1 MQHKFQVHTESVEV
15 NGKKYELETGKWA
28 RQADGSVLLKWGDM
42 VLMANATGAK
52 KSVEGLD
59 FFPMTVEYREKY
71 YAAGKFPGGFIKR
84 ETRPS
89 DKEILTSRV
98 IDRPIR
104 PLFPDNFTNEVQI
117 FITLLS
123 AQKNFSAD
131 VHAVTA
137 ASAALSI
144 SGLPFDGPVAG
155 VRVARIAGKFVLFPN
170 RDELKEA
177 DINLAL
183 AGTSKAVTM
192 IEGLADE
199 ASEEDMLAAVKFGHQ
214 EIIRLCAM
222 QEKLKAKAGKPRWEV
237 MPKED
242 NSALSQKIRDLGLK
256 EMKTANAIK
265 GKAERQEAID
275 AVKKSLTE
283 KITAEFTA
291 LDPVEAEKKTK
302 IAKSLI
308 DELEVDV
315 VRDQIFHEG
324 IRADGRKLDEIRP
337 ISIEVG
343 VLPGAH
349 GSALFTRGETQSLG
363 VLTLGTENNAQDTD
377 DVEGESS
384 SRFYLHYNFPPYSV
398 GEVRRLAGPGRRE
411 IGHGKLAENSLHA
424 VIPNATKFPYVMR
437 LVSEILES
445 NGSSSMATV
454 CSGALALMDGGVPIK
469 APVAGVA
476 MGLITEGTGDTSRGE
491 KFAVLSDIAGLE
503 DHFGDMDFKIAGST
517 KGITGFQLDTKVQ
530 GISYEIMEKAIH
542 QAKAGRLHILNLMN
556 SALEKPRPELKDNAP
571 RISTMTIDK
580 DRIGELIGPGGK
592 NIRSIIEKTGVEIN
606 VDDNGLVQIASNDA
620 ESSRKARAMIEGQ
633 FAEAEIGKTYEGV
646 VKKITD
652 FGAFIEIMPG
662 RDGLCHISKV
672 SQQRIANVA
681 DVLKEGEKVRA
692 KVLAID
698 RQGKIS
704 LSIRDAE

>member
-1 MQHKFQVHTESVEV
+1 MQHNFIVHKESVDV
-15 NGKKYELETGKWA
+15 SGKLYELETGKWA
-28 RQADGSVLLKWGDM
+28 RQADGSVLLRWGDM
-42 VLMANATGAK
+42 LLMANATGAK
-52 KSVEGLD
+52 KAAEGLD

-71 YAAGKFPGGFIKR
+71 YAGGKFPGGFIKR
-84 ETRPS
+84 EGRPT

-123 AQKNFSAD
+123 AQKNYSAD
-131 VHAVTA
+131 VHAITA
-137 ASAALSI
+137 ASAALAI

-155 VRVARIAGKFVLFPN
+155 VRVARVAGKFLLFPN
-170 RDELKEA
+170 KDEIKES

-183 AGTSKAVTM
+183 AGTIKAVTM
-192 IEGLADE
+192 IEGSADE

-214 EIIRLCAM
+214 EIIRLCKM
-222 QEKLKAKAGKPRWEV
+222 QEAFKAKAGKPRMAIAEK
-237 MPKED
+237 PD
-242 NSALSQKIRDLGLK
+242 HSALIQKIQGMGLAD
-256 EMKTANAIK
+256 MKAANAVK
-265 GKAERQEAID
+265 GKFERQSAID
-275 AVKKSLTE
+275 NTKKKLVEAME
-283 KITAEFTA
+283 KELATLSA
-291 LDPVEAEKKTK
+291 DEAEKQKKIVKT
-302 IAKSLI
+302 II
-308 DELEVDV
+308 DDLEVDV
-315 VRDQIFHEG
+315 VRDQIFHESL
-324 IRADGRKLDEIRP
+324 RADGRKLDEVRP

-343 VLPGAH
+343 VLPGVH

-363 VLTLGTENNAQDTD
+363 ALTLGTESNAQGTD

-384 SRFYLHYNFPPYSV
+384 NRFYLHYNFPPYSV
-398 GEVRRLAGPGRRE
+398 GEVRRYGGPGRRE
-411 IGHGKLAENSLHA
+411 IGHGKLAENSLAA
-424 VIPNATKFPYVMR
+424 VVPDAQRFPYVMR
-437 LVSEILES
+437 VVSEILES

-469 APVAGVA
+469 APVAGIA
-476 MGLITEGTGDTSRGE
+476 MGLITTGD
-491 KFAVLSDIAGLE
+491 KFAVLTDIAGLE

-542 QAKAGRLHILNLMN
+542 QAKEGRLHILSLMAQ
-556 SALEKPRPELKDNAP
+556 ALDKPRAELKDNAP
-571 RISTMTIDK
+571 RISTLTIER

-592 NIRSIIEKTGVEIN
+592 NIRSIIERTGVEIN

-620 ESSRKARAMIEGQ
+620 ESARKARSLIEGQ
-633 FAEAEIGKTYEGV
+633 FAEAEIGKIYEGTV
-646 VKKITD
+646 RKITD

-681 DVLKEGEKVRA
+681 DVLKEGQRVKV

>member
-1 MQHKFQVHTESVEV
+1 MQHNFIVHKESVDV
-15 NGKKYELETGKWA
+15 SGKLYELETGKWA
-28 RQADGSVLLKWGDM
+28 RQADGSVLLRWGDM
-42 VLMANATGAK
+42 LLMANATGAK
-52 KSVEGLD
+52 KAAEGLD

-71 YAAGKFPGGFIKR
+71 YAGGKFPGGFIKR
-84 ETRPS
+84 EGRPT

-123 AQKNFSAD
+123 AQKNYSAD
-131 VHAVTA
+131 VHAITA
-137 ASAALSI
+137 ASAALAI

-155 VRVARIAGKFVLFPN
+155 VRVARVAGKFLLFPN
-170 RDELKEA
+170 KDEIKES

-183 AGTSKAVTM
+183 AGTIKAVTM
-192 IEGLADE
+192 IEGSADE

-214 EIIRLCAM
+214 EIIRLCKM
-222 QEKLKAKAGKPRWEV
+222 QEAFKAKAGKPRMAIAEK
-237 MPKED
+237 PD
-242 NSALSQKIRDLGLK
+242 HSALIQKIQGMGLAD
-256 EMKTANAIK
+256 MKAANAVK
-265 GKAERQEAID
+265 GKFERQSAID
-275 AVKKSLTE
+275 NTKKKLVEAME
-283 KITAEFTA
+283 KELATLSA
-291 LDPVEAEKKTK
+291 DEAEKQKKIVKT
-302 IAKSLI
+302 II
-308 DELEVDV
+308 DDLEVDV
-315 VRDQIFHEG
+315 VRDQIFHESL
-324 IRADGRKLDEIRP
+324 RADGRKLDEVRP

-343 VLPGAH
+343 VLPGVH

-363 VLTLGTENNAQDTD
+363 ALTLGTESNAQGTD

-384 SRFYLHYNFPPYSV
+384 NRFYLHYNFPPYSV
-398 GEVRRLAGPGRRE
+398 GEVRRYGGPGRRE
-411 IGHGKLAENSLHA
+411 IGHGKLAENSLAA
-424 VIPNATKFPYVMR
+424 VVPDAQRFPYVMR
-437 LVSEILES
+437 VVSEILES

-469 APVAGVA
+469 APVAGIA
-476 MGLITEGTGDTSRGE
+476 MGLITTGD
-491 KFAVLSDIAGLE
+491 KFAVLTDIAGLE

-542 QAKAGRLHILNLMN
+542 QAKEGRLHILALMAQ
-556 SALEKPRPELKDNAP
+556 ALDKPRAELKDNAP
-571 RISTMTIDK
+571 RISTLTIER

-592 NIRSIIEKTGVEIN
+592 NIRSIIERTGVEIN

-620 ESSRKARAMIEGQ
+620 ESARKARSLIEGQ
-633 FAEAEIGKTYEGV
+633 FAEAEIGKTYEGTV
-646 VKKITD
+646 RKITD

-681 DVLKEGEKVRA
+681 DVLKEGQRVKV

>member
-1 MQHKFQVHTESVEV
+1 MQHDFKIHTESVDV
-15 NGKKYELETGKWA
+15 NGQKYELETGKWA
-28 RQADGSVLLKWGDM
+28 RQADGSVLLRWGNM
-42 VLMANATGAK
+42 LLMANATGSK
-52 KSVEGLD
+52 KSGEGLD

-71 YAAGKFPGGFIKR
+71 YAGGRFPGGFLKR
-84 ETRPS
+84 ENRPS
-89 DKEILTSRV
+89 DKEILVSRV

-104 PLFPDNFTNEVQI
+104 PLFPDNYTNEVQI

-131 VHAVTA
+131 VHAITA
-137 ASAALSI
+137 ASAALAI

-155 VRVARIAGKFVLFPN
+155 VRIARVAGKFILFPN
-170 RDELKEA
+170 RDEIQAA

-183 AGTSKAVTM
+183 AGTIKAVTM

-199 ASEEDMLAAVKFGHQ
+199 ASEEDMIAAVKHGHE
-214 EIIRLCAM
+214 EIKRLCEM
-222 QEKLKAKAGKPRWEV
+222 QLKLKAKAGKPRIEV
-237 MPKED
+237 AAAPDHSELRKRI
-242 NSALSQKIRDLGLK
+242 ADLGLAA
-256 EMKTANAIK
+256 MKQANEIK
-265 GKAERQEAID
+265 GKFERQAAID
-275 AVKKSLTE
+275 AAKKAVLEQFKPEFANLE
-283 KITAEFTA
+283 KDA
-291 LDPVEAEKKTK
+291 AEKQEKLV
-302 IAKSLI
+302 KSLI
-308 DELEVDV
+308 GDLEVDV
-315 VRDQIFHEG
+315 VRNQIFHDA

-363 VLTLGTENNAQDTD
+363 VLTLGTDSNAQGTD

-384 SRFYLHYNFPPYSV
+384 SRFYLHYNFPPFSV
-398 GEVRRLAGPGRRE
+398 GEVKRFMGPGRRE
-411 IGHGKLAENSLHA
+411 IGHGKLAENSLAA
-424 VIPNATKFPYVMR
+424 VVPDAGRFPYVMR

-454 CSGALALMDGGVPIK
+454 CSGALAMMDGGVPIK
-469 APVAGVA
+469 APVAGIA
-476 MGLITEGTGDTSRGE
+476 MGLITEGE

-503 DHFGDMDFKIAGST
+503 DHFGDMDFKIAGTT

-542 QAKAGRLHILNLMN
+542 QAKAGREHILKVMD
-556 SALEKPRPELKDNAP
+556 SALEKPRPQLKDNAP
-571 RISTMTIDK
+571 RISTMTIER

-620 ESSRKARAMIEGQ
+620 ESARKARAMIEGQ
-633 FAEAEIGKTYEGV
+633 FAEAEIGKIYEGTV
-646 VKKITD
+646 RKITD

-672 SQQRIANVA
+672 SAQRIANVG
-681 DVLKEGEKVRA
+681 DVLKEGQKVKV

>member
-1 MQHKFQVHTESVEV
+1 MQHDFKVHKEAVDL
-15 NGKKYELETGKWA
+15 NGKPYELETGMWA
-28 RQADGSVLLKWGDM
+28 RQADGSVLLRWGNM
-42 VLMANATGAK
+42 LLMANATGAK
-52 KSVEGLD
+52 KSGEGLD

-71 YAAGKFPGGFIKR
+71 YAGGRFPGGFLKR
-84 ETRPS
+84 ENRPS

-104 PLFPDNFTNEVQI
+104 PLFPDNYTNEVQI

-123 AQKNFSAD
+123 AQKNYSAD
-131 VHAVTA
+131 VHAITA
-137 ASAALSI
+137 ASAALTI

-155 VRVARIAGKFVLFPN
+155 VRIARVAGKFILFPN
-170 RDELKEA
+170 RDEIQAA

-183 AGTSKAVTM
+183 AGTIKAVTM

-199 ASEEDMLAAVKFGHQ
+199 ASEEDMIAAVKHGHE
-214 EIIRLCAM
+214 EIKRLCEM
-222 QEKLKAKAGKPRWEV
+222 QLKLKAKAGKPRQEV
-237 MPKED
+237 KPPED
-242 NSALSQKIRDLGLK
+242 HSELRKQISALALA
-256 EMKTANAIK
+256 EMKKANEIK
-265 GKAERQEAID
+265 GKFERQSAID
-275 AVKKSLTE
+275 AAKKAALEKFKPEFASLD
-283 KITAEFTA
+283 KDA
-291 LDPVEAEKKTK
+291 AEKREKL
-302 IAKSLI
+302 IKSLI
-308 DELEVDV
+308 ADLEVDV
-315 VRDQIFHEG
+315 VRDQIFHDG
-324 IRADGRKLDEIRP
+324 VRADGRKLDEIRA

-343 VLPGAH
+343 VLPGTH

-363 VLTLGTENNAQDTD
+363 VLTLGTESNAQDTD

-384 SRFYLHYNFPPYSV
+384 SRFYLHYNFPPFSV
-398 GEVRRLAGPGRRE
+398 GEVKRFMGPGRRE
-411 IGHGKLAENSLHA
+411 IGHGKLAENSLAA
-424 VIPNATKFPYVMR
+424 VVPDASRFPYVMR

-454 CSGALALMDGGVPIK
+454 CSGALAMMDGGVPIK
-469 APVAGVA
+469 APVAGIA
-476 MGLITEGTGDTSRGE
+476 MGLITSDD

-503 DHFGDMDFKIAGST
+503 DHFGDMDFKIAGTT

-542 QAKAGRLHILNLMN
+542 QAKAGREHILKVMGE
-556 SALEKPRPELKDNAP
+556 AMTKPRAELKENAP
-571 RISTMTIDK
+571 RISTLTIDR

-592 NIRSIIEKTGVEIN
+592 NIRMIIEKTGAEIN
-606 VDDNGLVQIASNDA
+606 VDDNGLVQIASNDG
-620 ESSRKARAMIEGQ
+620 ESARKARAMIEGQ
-633 FAEAEIGKTYEGV
+633 FADAEIGKIYDGTV
-646 VKKITD
+646 RKIMD

-672 SQQRIANVA
+672 SAQRIANVG
-681 DVLKEGEKVRA
+681 DVLKEGQQVKV